1 MAYSYAML
9 KVKKMSP
16 ALYEYLVSV
25 VPKENILENEPM
37 SKHTTFKVGGEASC
51 FVKVQTKEQLAQI
64 VKYLNLVEREYYI
77 LGNGSNLLV
86 GDKGYD
92 GVMIDMT
99 EMNKIEVEGNRMIAQ
114 AGAKLPNVAK
124 IACDNSLSGLE
135 FAAGIPGT
143 VGGAA
148 VMNAGAYEG
157 EMKQVV
163 KNVTVVST
171 QGEELVF
178 DNETMEFSYRH
189 SCIKDTSFVVVEV
202 EFELKPGNPEEIKAT
217 MDDFNG
223 RRRDK
228 QPLNYASAGST
239 FKRPEG
245 HFAGK
250 LIMDAGL
257 RGYRIGGAQV
267 SEKHCG
273 FIINDGTACAADIK
287 DLMDEVTRIVK
298 QKMNVELEPEVILI
312 GEF

>member
-86 GDKGYD
+86 GDKGYE

-99 EMNKIEVEGNRMIAQ
+99 EMNKIKVEGNRMIAQ

-124 IACDNSLSGLE
+124 IACNNSLSGLE

>member
-1 MAYSYAML
+1 
-9 KVKKMSP
+9 MSP

-86 GDKGYD
+86 GDKGYE

-99 EMNKIEVEGNRMIAQ
+99 EMNKIKVEGNRMIAQ

-143 VGGAA
+143 VGGAT

>member
-86 GDKGYD
+86 GDKGYE

-99 EMNKIEVEGNRMIAQ
+99 EMNKIKVEGNRMIAQ

-143 VGGAA
+143 VGGAT

>member
-1 MAYSYAML
+1 
-9 KVKKMSP
+9 MSP

-86 GDKGYD
+86 GDKGYE